1 MAKLNTQTS
10 LKLYLKLKVRGLTLW
25 FTVYKKFELKKQIK
39 IIEDEMY
46 EGKKI
51 VLGEKEFT

>member
-1 MAKLNTQTS
+1 MNTQTS
-10 LKLYLKLKVRGLTLW
+10 LKLYLKLNVRGLTLW
-25 FTVYKKFELKKQIK
+25 FTVYNKFELKKQIK

>member
-1 MAKLNTQTS
+1 MNTQTS

-25 FTVYKKFELKKQIK
+25 FTVYNKFELKKQIK